1 MRSPRGYLEWYEV
14 LLLGLAA
21 VVVYPDKVLEWI
33 GEWTGWSLGFRH
45 LIYLEMVALG
55 LIVLA
60 MSLLMPAYPQLAW
73 WKPILMIGFLGV
85 VRLIVSWVTSFLGF
99 GN

>member
-1 MRSPRGYLEWYEV
+1 MRFRHTRADWYDF

-21 VVVYPDKVLEWI
+21 VVVYPDKVAEWI
-33 GEWTGWSLGFRH
+33 AEWTGWSLGVRH
-45 LIYLEMVALG
+45 LIYVEIVALG

-60 MSLLMPAYPQLAW
+60 MSLLMPAYPNLHW
-73 WKPILMIGFLGV
+73 WQPLVWIGFLGV
-85 VRLIVSWVTSFLGF
+85 VRLIVRLFTGFLGF